1 MSYVA
6 VPPLHASGSIINYR
20 PGGCITV
27 GTAKSEGDYIIAPK
41 EVWLMRRYDKGDMIN
56 VLPNKQQATGWDINP
71 MDLYPPITFIYF

>member
-41 EVWLMRRYDKGDMIN
+41 EV
-56 VLPNKQQATGWDINP
+56 
-71 MDLYPPITFIYF
+71 